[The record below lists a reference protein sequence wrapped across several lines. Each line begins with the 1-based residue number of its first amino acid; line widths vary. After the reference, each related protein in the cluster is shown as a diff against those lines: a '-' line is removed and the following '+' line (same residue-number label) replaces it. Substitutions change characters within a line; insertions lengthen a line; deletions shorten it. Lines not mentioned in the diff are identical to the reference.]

1 LSDLENVDFKQK
13 ALWRQIYDNAITDR
27 KNAYLMWTDLYIYIH
42 GHEEQH
48 FKHGQTAIKYLEK
61 MEKSNEQILKL
72 AALVEKAILKEVE
85 EDFPSADEI
94 FEKSEKKFKK

>member
-1 LSDLENVDFKQK
+1 
-13 ALWRQIYDNAITDR
+13 
-27 KNAYLMWTDLYIYIH
+27 
-42 GHEEQH
+42 
-48 FKHGQTAIKYLEK
+48 